1 MKMDSATRALSAL
14 SHAHRLAAFRLL
26 VQAGPEGLPAGEIA
40 SALGIS
46 PPALSFHLSQLS
58 TTGLVRTKHAGRFVY
73 YRADFDAMNAL
84 LAFLTENCCGGNP
97 CTPAPRLGASKR
109 RRLVES

>member
-1 MKMDSATRALSAL
+1 MKMTAATRALSAL
-14 SHAHRLAAFRLL
+14 AHEHRLAAFRRL

-40 SALGIS
+40 AAVGIS
-46 PPALSFHLSQLS
+46 PPAVSFHLAQL
-58 TTGLVRTKHAGRFVY
+58 TNAGLVRSRQDGRFVY

-84 LAFLTENCCGGNP
+84 LAFLTESCCGGNP
-97 CTPAPRLGASKR
+97 CGPVPGFNAPKR